1 MPAGPNLW
9 HTAGMTRMD
18 IPTLETERLRLLPP
32 DESHLPEWA
41 DGFFADPDVA
51 RYISKRP
58 LTPLER
64 AERALRV
71 ARATWASRG
80 IGGWVLAEKISG
92 QFLGAINIEPWD
104 DTEELEIGYGLI
116 PAAWGMGYATE
127 AVRAAV
133 DYAFGVAGVPR
144 LSARVVAANTASSRV
159 LLKLG
164 FAVIDQRPLDGG
176 ATLLIYRLE
185 QAMFNIEVLP

>member
-1 MPAGPNLW
+1 MD
-9 HTAGMTRMD
+9 RID
-18 IPTLETERLRLLPP
+18 IPTLETERLLLLPP
-32 DESHLPEWA
+32 DESHLPDWA

-58 LTPLER
+58 LTPLQR

-71 ARATWASRG
+71 ARATWAARG
-80 IGGWVLAEKISG
+80 IGGWVMADKNSG
-92 QFLGAINIEPWD
+92 SFLGAINIEPWD
-104 DTEELEIGYGLI
+104 DTEELEIGYGLV

-133 DYAFGVAGVPR
+133 GYAFAVAGVPR
-144 LSARVVAANTASSRV
+144 LSARVVAANTASSNV

-164 FAVIDQRPLDGG
+164 FAVIDERPLENGG
-176 ATLLIYRLE
+176 SLLIYRLE
-185 QAMFNIEVLP
+185 RRVAQPA